1 MIELLDC
8 ESVPESL
15 ESVNETP
22 ESVSESPENV
32 NDSSESVPGSTE
44 PEEMEQDEPSSSDWE
59 NASGDEEHPEEN
71 EVPDESE
78 KIDGDPLSIRGPDF
92 GQIISTADNVLNNL
106 VSMLHEKKQR
116 DGEMTIKI
124 GFEDT
129 DGLGSYIFSGS
140 VSGKI
145 NYSVKPQKVIGDA
158 VRLQFDDYGRPIL
171 PADREK
177 QLTFDDVS
185 QNDSA
190 GTTITTDQNMVVESV
205 TPDDISDLDDSEST
219 EKDSEECEQFF
230 CPFYHPDCTH
240 SCDQSDFENN
250 PDMVRDAVESEGC
263 QNPDLLKIYNM
274 ISKED
279 INNE

>member
-22 ESVSESPENV
+22 EIVSESPENV
-32 NDSSESVPGSTE
+32 NDSSESVPESTE
-44 PEEMEQDEPSSSDWE
+44 SEEMEQDEPSSSDWE
-59 NASGDEEHPEEN
+59 NASGDEEHPEN
-71 EVPDESE
+71 DDSE
-78 KIDGDPLSIRGPDF
+78 KPEEEINGDPLSIRGPDF

-124 GFEDT
+124 GFEDA

-158 VRLQFDDYGRPIL
+158 VKLQFDDYGRPIL

-185 QNDSA
+185 QDNSA
-190 GTTITTDQNMVVESV
+190 GATVKTDQNMVVESI
-205 TPDDISDLDDSEST
+205 TPDNVSESDDSESN

-230 CPFYHPDCTH
+230 CPFYSQDCAH
-240 SCDQSDFENN
+240 SCNQSEFENH

-263 QNPDLLKIYNM
+263 QNPDLLKIYSM